1 VTQATPRG
9 VPDRRAPAHLDR
21 SGSIGAVRFL
31 IWVVVNALALGAAAW
46 LLDGIRVTGATTEDQ
61 VITLVLVA
69 LIFGVV
75 NAVVEP
81 IVKLL
86 SLPFII
92 LTLGLFLF
100 VINAGML
107 LLTGWLAQQFDLG
120 FVVDGF
126 WTAVLGGIIITLA
139 TWILE
144 AVLPDGR

>member
-1 VTQATPRG
+1 M
-9 VPDRRAPAHLDR
+9 
-21 SGSIGAVRFL
+21 RFL
-31 IWVVVNALALGAAAW
+31 IWVVVNALALAAAAW
-46 LLDGIRVTGATTEDQ
+46 LIEGIRVAGSSTEEQ
-61 VITLVLVA
+61 AITLIVVA

-92 LTLGLFLF
+92 LTLGLFLI
-100 VINAGML
+100 VINAAML
-107 LLTGWLAQQFDLG
+107 LLTSWISGELG
-120 FVVDGF
+120 RRFEVEGF
-126 WTAVLGGIIITLA
+126 WTAVLGAIVITIS